1 MTKEEIQQAILDLEF
16 VRTMCSASNKYYSRI
31 IVKKKV
37 ENALKVIKELQEEDN
52 NNTLD
57 EFYDQ
62 IDRYFKSKPKSWW
75 HWTTVL
81 RDLWNI
87 KESME
92 VE

>member
-1 MTKEEIQQAILDLEF
+1 MTKEETQQAILDLEF

-37 ENALKVIKELQEEDN
+37 ENALKVIKELQEDN
-52 NNTLD
+52 NNNNILD
-57 EFYDQ
+57 EFYEQ

-75 HWTTVL
+75 HWTIVL

-87 KESME
+87 KENMKE
-92 VE
+92 